1 MWQLFIVTFFDWW
14 EIQFDQ
20 VWSILDRS
28 KMKRPFL
35 VFLKMWQ
42 LCMQTFFDA
51 SIRKVFFQKDGK
63 GQDGKMDR
71 HWSSNSSLD
80 FFFKY
85 ETIVSRNGL
94 SLGYSERDTSSL
106 FTFVSPDNNSAILG
120 TTCNYWSVRSNR
132 WRPCHI
138 PNPIGMAFKFTIGLS
153 NPISRFILT
162 PNFDH
167 IVTSAGN
174 QPFFADF
181 RTPTHRVAPNVMSGW
196 DFFNFPIILF
206 GNVFQYGNWTIRRST
221 SQN

>member
-1 MWQLFIVTFFDWW
+1 MGKFIALVNSCQKNFGL
-14 EIQFDQ
+14 FDQ
-20 VWSILDRS
+20 FTWRKKVWAMHS
-28 KMKRPFL
+28 KKISTL
-35 VFLKMWQ
+35 V
-42 LCMQTFFDA
+42 
-51 SIRKVFFQKDGK
+51 
-63 GQDGKMDR
+63 
-71 HWSSNSSLD
+71 
-80 FFFKY
+80 
-85 ETIVSRNGL
+85 
-94 SLGYSERDTSSL
+94 

-138 PNPIGMAFKFTIGLS
+138 PNPIGMAFKFAIGLS

>member
-1 MWQLFIVTFFDWW
+1 MNNSIFWKNKWKKHLNYRTIQKILVVTF
-14 EIQFDQ
+14 I
-20 VWSILDRS
+20 
-28 KMKRPFL
+28 RPVL
-35 VFLKMWQ
+35 IIG
-42 LCMQTFFDA
+42 TYEY
-51 SIRKVFFQKDGK
+51 IRK
-63 GQDGKMDR
+63 R
-71 HWSSNSSLD
+71 WSLTHILCVNKFRS
-80 FFFKY
+80 
-85 ETIVSRNGL
+85 V
-94 SLGYSERDTSSL
+94 

-138 PNPIGMAFKFTIGLS
+138 PNPIGMAFKFAIGLS